1 MPIFLLFVS
10 AGVLCDGVFS
20 LWTPYTSTPVAIQFF
35 NGDLKKIQ
43 RFWHG
48 NIKKVKFSEASRFAV
63 GELTKIFFKK
73 MQKFHK
79 TCCYFGQNQKRKES
93 VSISNFYGQLPNML
107 FTCLCLRV
115 RVLKIVAVT

>member
-48 NIKKVKFSEASRFAV
+48 NIKKVKFSEASRFSV

-73 MQKFHK
+73 CRNSTKHVATLAKIKNAKKVSQYLTFMDNCQ
-79 TCCYFGQNQKRKES
+79 TCYLHAF
-93 VSISNFYGQLPNML
+93 VF
-107 FTCLCLRV
+107 V
-115 RVLKIVAVT
+115 